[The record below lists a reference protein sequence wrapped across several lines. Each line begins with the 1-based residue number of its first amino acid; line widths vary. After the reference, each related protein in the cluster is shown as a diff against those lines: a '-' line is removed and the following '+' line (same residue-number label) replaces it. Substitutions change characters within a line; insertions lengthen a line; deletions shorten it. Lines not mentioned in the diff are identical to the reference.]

1 MNDKIQ
7 AGLELI
13 AAINAKELTPQEL
26 RKILHDIITKDWD
39 LVGKI
44 IDSAINEKLI
54 ERREQTHISS
64 CLSSY
69 RITPEVS
76 GLEFKTPKVTK
87 RIERG
92 VCARCGKRISVC
104 YYVEIMSKT
113 YGPFGSTCI
122 RKVRLME

>member
-1 MNDKIQ
+1 MSDKIQ

-44 IDSAINEKLI
+44 IDAAINEKLI

-76 GLEFKTPKVTK
+76 GLKFRTPTISKHT
-87 RIERG
+87 EQG
-92 VCARCGKRISVC
+92 VCALCGKKLSVC
-104 YYVEIMSKT
+104 YYVEVGSRI

>member
-1 MNDKIQ
+1 MSDKIQ

-13 AAINAKELTPQEL
+13 AVINTEHLTPQEL
-26 RKILHDIITKDWD
+26 RRILHDLITKDWN

-44 IDSAINEKLI
+44 IDAAIEEKLI
-54 ERREQTHISS
+54 ERGEKT
-64 CLSSY
+64 Y
-69 RITPEVS
+69 RITPVAS

-87 RIERG
+87 LVERG
-92 VCARCGKRISVC
+92 VCSRCGKQISVC
-104 YYVEIMSKT
+104 YYVEIMSRT